1 MQGFDS
7 EGVRLEARNR
17 SEVQSPVT
25 VASPDDHRDG
35 ETEHGGQGRPT
46 QSEQHEL
53 DRLTDGILPRV
64 RHLFVRPEAT
74 VMTSSS
80 PGSSAVLERQETTQR
95 YPQARVIVLDDD
107 VNTFQH
113 VVDCL
118 RKIIPGMSEDNAWN
132 LANRIDGQGSAEVW
146 CGPLE
151 QAELYHQQLQAEGL
165 TMAPL
170 ERC

>member
-1 MQGFDS
+1 MH
-7 EGVRLEARNR
+7 LEAQIR
-17 SEVQSPVT
+17 SEVQGAVT
-25 VASPDDHRDG
+25 IASPDDHGDG

-46 QSEQHEL
+46 QSEQHAL
-53 DRLTDGILPRV
+53 DHLTVGILPRV
-64 RHLFVRPEAT
+64 RHLFVRPKAT

-80 PGSSAVLERQETTQR
+80 PGSSAVLERQGTTQR

-118 RKIIPGMSEDNAWN
+118 RKIIPGMSEDKAWN
-132 LANRIDGQGSAEVW
+132 LANKIDGQGAAEVW